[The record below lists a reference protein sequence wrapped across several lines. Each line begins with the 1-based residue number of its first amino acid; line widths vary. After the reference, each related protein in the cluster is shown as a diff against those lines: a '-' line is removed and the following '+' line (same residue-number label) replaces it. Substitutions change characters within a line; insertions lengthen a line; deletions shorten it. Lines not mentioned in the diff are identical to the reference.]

1 MAESLVGDITPVDG
15 VPKPEKS
22 RREAETM
29 DYICDTLLGKWNGG
43 MNGKEI
49 REIWQEYEDSRT
61 LEAVFVHDVDK
72 MELILQMVEYERVN
86 EGKVELGE
94 FTWVAGRIVLPEM
107 KQWAKEV
114 MQERLKMW
122 QAWGKEPR
130 WENDTKPKEE

>member
-107 KQWAKEV
+107 KQWAREV
-114 MQERLKMW
+114 MEERARMW
-122 QAWGKEPR
+122 KAWGKEPR
-130 WENDTKPKEE
+130 WENDTKPREE